1 MAAIWM
7 HTMPQA
13 LRLWVAVQVRA
24 QSSSNGAQHNGAH
37 EYDFDLF
44 TIGAGSGG
52 VRAARWAA
60 SNYGTL
66 QASCIICTKRG
77 QLRSLTHL

>member
-1 MAAIWM
+1 MC
-7 HTMPQA
+7 PF
-13 LRLWVAVQVRA
+13 VAQVRA
-24 QSSSNGAQHNGAH
+24 ESSSNGAQHNGAR

-60 SNYGTL
+60 SNYRAL
-66 QASCIICTKRG
+66 LDSHVDCAS
-77 QLRSLTHL
+77 LRV

>member
-1 MAAIWM
+1 M
-7 HTMPQA
+7 
-13 LRLWVAVQVRA
+13 QVRA

-60 SNYGTL
+60 SNYGAL
-66 QASCIICTKRG
+66 LAFHIIRT
-77 QLRSLTHL
+77 Q